1 MVRPVSLTAKFVSI
15 SLIGLIGLSAS
26 ASGDVR
32 QVADPAKIYSP
43 EYRGALDV
51 CPLVIDDGYWGSSM
65 IELEPRRGKVS
76 LASGWNHMIYWDRI
90 EKTFAQLPELLATAA
105 NSQPRPYII
114 LSSIGGDRADFSAME
129 DIVIKSAFCLSPEAT
144 GNITEASKPNIS
156 NPPNSLPIPA
166 ASAAPTKDPTQPV
179 PGASRSGVVDKYMAP
194 VSPLRVNSGFFDPNY
209 PPSIGRQH
217 LGTDLAAPVGAQAH
231 APTSGTVTIN
241 RTHDPSVMQAFLVIH
256 GNDGTEHVLGH
267 IASDLRI
274 GAMVEMG
281 QVVGVVRA
289 WPGCP
294 TCSHVHWGIN
304 RMGISQATWGSW
316 GWGRAP
322 LAATRQQAAA
332 RGWVDSMLIVK

>member
-1 MVRPVSLTAKFVSI
+1 MIAKFVST
-15 SLIGLIGLSAS
+15 SLVGLIVLATS

-32 QVADPAKIYSP
+32 QVFDPAKTLSP
-43 EYRGALDV
+43 LYMRGLDV
-51 CPLVIDDGYWGSSM
+51 CPLVIDNGNLASTW
-65 IELEPRRGKVS
+65 IVLETRRTQIS
-76 LASGWNHMIYWDRI
+76 LASGWNHRIYWDRS
-90 EKTFAQLPELLATAA
+90 EKTFAQLPELLAVAA

-114 LSSIGGDRADFSAME
+114 LSAIGGDSADFSAME
-129 DIVIKSAFCLSPEAT
+129 DIVIRSAFCLSPEAT

-156 NPPNSLPIPA
+156 SPPNSLPIPA

-194 VSPLRVNSGFFDPNY
+194 VSPLRVNSGYFDPNY
-209 PPSIGRQH
+209 PPSESRQH
-217 LGTDLAAPVGAQAH
+217 LGTDLAAPVGARAL
-231 APTSGTVTIN
+231 APVSGRVAIN
-241 RTHDPSVMQAFLVIH
+241 RTNDPSVMQAFLVIH

-274 GAMVEMG
+274 GAVVEMG

-304 RMGISQATWGSW
+304 RNGISQAMWGSW

-332 RGWVDSMLIVK
+332 RGWVDPILILK